1 MDIQKATEEKLERK
15 MQMGVPIDET
25 ILEGLIQKMSFQFL
39 FQMML

>member
-25 ILEGLIQKMSFQFL
+25 MLEGLIQKKCRFSSYFR
-39 FQMML
+39 